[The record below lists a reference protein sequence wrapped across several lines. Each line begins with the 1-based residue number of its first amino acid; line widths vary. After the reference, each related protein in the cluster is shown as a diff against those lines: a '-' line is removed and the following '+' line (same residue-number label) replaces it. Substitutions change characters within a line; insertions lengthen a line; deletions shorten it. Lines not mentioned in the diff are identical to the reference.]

1 VRWSCA
7 WGGGGGS
14 NCSRTQGHRE
24 GLDGGGRRRWMW
36 DLDNRVATE
45 AVVRQTRRWGGNQRL
60 QSESEVGR
68 EPSFATIGGGTTNS
82 VVARQWDILGPGGGS
97 DLKSGGVVTSLG
109 GCGAMTLRAM
119 VRSPWRRGLGKK
131 IFYHDLR
138 STNLALQQRRT
149 RSEVATGRA

>member
-1 VRWSCA
+1 
-7 WGGGGGS
+7 
-14 NCSRTQGHRE
+14 
-24 GLDGGGRRRWMW
+24 MW
-36 DLDNRVATE
+36 DLDNMVATE
-45 AVVRQTRRWGGNQRL
+45 AVVRQTRRWGGHQRL
-60 QSESEVGR
+60 QSESEVGQ

-119 VRSPWRRGLGKK
+119 VRSPWRRGHGKK

>member
-1 VRWSCA
+1 VH
-7 WGGGGGS
+7 G
-14 NCSRTQGHRE
+14 E
-24 GLDGGGRRRWMW
+24 
-36 DLDNRVATE
+36 VE
-45 AVVRQTRRWGGNQRL
+45 AVTTAAGLRVTVRGSMVAADAVGCGIWTIGLQPRRWGGHQRL

-82 VVARQWDILGPGGGS
+82 VVARQWDILRPGGGS

-119 VRSPWRRGLGKK
+119 VRSPWHRGLGKK

-138 STNLALQQRRT
+138 STNLALQQRGT